1 MKTESLRELIRAREF
16 LHMPAV
22 SDPLGGLLVQNSGF
36 KVCFVGGYVTGAA
49 LAISEPLLTM
59 TEQVALA
66 GAVANAIDVPL
77 IADAGA
83 GWGDALHTMR
93 TVREFC
99 KAGVAGVHIEDQ
111 IFPKRAH
118 YHKYVAHVI
127 PIEEYV
133 EKIQYACRPKFP
145 DHRAH
150 RFLSLLR
157 RRGSSEAG

>member
-1 MKTESLRELIRAREF
+1 MKTGSLRELIRAREF

-66 GAVANAIDVPL
+66 GAVAKPD
-77 IADAGA
+77 
-83 GWGDALHTMR
+83 
-93 TVREFC
+93 
-99 KAGVAGVHIEDQ
+99 
-111 IFPKRAH
+111 
-118 YHKYVAHVI
+118 
-127 PIEEYV
+127 
-133 EKIQYACRPKFP
+133 RPEFP

-157 RRGSSEAG
+157 PRGSSEAG

>member
-1 MKTESLRELIRAREF
+1 MKTGSLRELIRAREF

-22 SDPLGGLLVQNSGF
+22 YDPLGGLLVQNSGF

-99 KAGVAGVHIEDQ
+99 KAGVAGVHIGRDRNTARATLGQ
-111 IFPKRAH
+111 GMAVSAFPR
-118 YHKYVAHVI
+118 YVPV
-127 PIEEYV
+127 
-133 EKIQYACRPKFP
+133 
-145 DHRAH
+145 
-150 RFLSLLR
+150 
-157 RRGSSEAG
+157 